1 MIQSLEQQL
10 QNAVQELE
18 MCREQLQAGSLTS
31 KKVIMESQNADLAA
45 SQTTELELWS
55 RVEALETEV
64 AQKDF
69 VVKKAAK
76 QKSLLE
82 SQNRDL
88 AASQQTELELWA
100 RVEALEMDVAQKDC
114 ALSQLT
120 GELQIKETDKA
131 KMAEAMQ
138 SKMKEAEGRLGTSL
152 FNEESIS
159 VFDASFTPTASHSH
173 FWILSCSYSHSAFET
188 SLRMSLAVS
197 L

>member
-64 AQKDF
+64 AQKD
-69 VVKKAAK
+69 
-76 QKSLLE
+76 
-82 SQNRDL
+82 
-88 AASQQTELELWA
+88 
-100 RVEALEMDVAQKDC
+100 C

-120 GELQIKETDKA
+120 EELQIRETDKA

-152 FNEESIS
+152 FNEESNS
-159 VFDASFTPTASHSH
+159 VFNVSFMPTASHSH
-173 FWILSCSYSHSAFET
+173 FWILSCS
-188 SLRMSLAVS
+188 
-197 L
+197 